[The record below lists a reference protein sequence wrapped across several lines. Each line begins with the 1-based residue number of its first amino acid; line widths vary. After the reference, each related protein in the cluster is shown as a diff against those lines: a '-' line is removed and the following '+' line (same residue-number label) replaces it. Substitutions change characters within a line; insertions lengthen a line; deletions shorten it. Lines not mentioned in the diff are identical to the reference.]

1 MHSISVCLLVRSKF
15 IACVLS
21 FIAVYCDFY
30 NKEAQCSWHYE
41 ACPEQIKTCGK
52 NNKFS
57 GKLEGFDFFSV
68 CIFSICFTFMPLF
81 CFWTVMITLSKC
93 CIFLGL
99 FGRCLHEIFIILKGS
114 ILSGDMNCECF
125 G

>member
-1 MHSISVCLLVRSKF
+1 MRYLTLCQSSLGLPKVPDANYKRNSWWVEMHSISVCLLVRSKS
-15 IACVLS
+15 IVCPLS

-52 NNKFS
+52 NNKFF

-68 CIFSICFTFMPLF
+68 CIFSICFTFMP
-81 CFWTVMITLSKC
+81 IYYS
-93 CIFLGL
+93 LGQ
-99 FGRCLHEIFIILKGS
+99 
-114 ILSGDMNCECF
+114 
-125 G
+125 